1 MTLPVIID
9 KYIDLS
15 DIDTSGRVT
24 GERCDPENPKVIELS
39 EGIAEDGLMQPIVVS
54 QNPDGSKFPYKLV
67 AGGRRYAAFTL
78 LAGDEVPGDNDPYQR
93 IPARIFD
100 NLPLTIRL
108 KLEWEENNN
117 RENVDWQLNVLH
129 VVAYH
134 NALKKENALAGQNW
148 SQRATGKII
157 GYSQSSISSL
167 LDVGKALIKEDS
179 EVMAADTFRA
189 AIQVLMRR
197 KLDDAQQTQLSRLK
211 AKRKQV
217 TGEPALATSPV
228 SKLNLGPLNLDANT
242 QLGETLLPKINTVE
256 MVSASPAVRGVEI
269 SQGPSLEELSQLY
282 FHGSCLDLLPRIH
295 TDIGIDHII
304 CDPPYGISMDNF
316 ASDMSRVSDTHGV
329 EDNLELLPEFLRIA
343 FDCIKS
349 DGFLAM
355 WYDLDHHEKI
365 GNWARKIGWK
375 VQRWPL
381 IWCKTSPCQNT
392 QAQANLTKV
401 TEVCY
406 IFRRSEETVLR
417 TKSKPNYVSASACAS
432 SSHPFV
438 KPDYIW
444 GYLLE
449 NLTSEG
455 QTVVDP
461 FAGEGSMMAAAL
473 KRNRAPFGIELDEK
487 HIAAGVNYIQSQ
499 LTTSSYDSAF
509 AEPDF

>member
-1 MTLPVIID
+1 MTQPVIID

-24 GERCDPENPKVIELS
+24 GERCDPENPKVLELA
-39 EGIAEDGLMQPIVVS
+39 EGIQEDGLMQPVVVS
-54 QNPDGSKFPYKLV
+54 QNPDGSEFPYRLV

-78 LAGDEVPGDNDPYQR
+78 LAGDEVPGDDDPYQR

-100 NLPLTIRL
+100 DLPLTTRL

-117 RENVDWQLNVLH
+117 REDPDWQLNVLH

-197 KLDDAQQTQLSRLK
+197 KLDDAQQAQLSRLK
-211 AKRKQV
+211 AKRGQV
-217 TGEPALATSPV
+217 TGEPALTPV
-228 SKLNLGPLNLDANT
+228 SKLNLGPLNLDALT
-242 QLGETLLPKINTVE
+242 IGDPLLPTIKTTEIT
-256 MVSASPAVRGVEI
+256 STPAQVGEPVP
-269 SQGPSLEELSQLY
+269 SGPSLEELSQLY

-295 TDIGIDHII
+295 QDIGIDHII

-316 ASDMSRVSDTHGV
+316 ASDMSRVADTHEV
-329 EDNLELLPEFLRIA
+329 EGNLELLPEFLRVA

-365 GNWARKIGWK
+365 GEWARKIGWK

-406 IFRRSEETVLR
+406 IFRRSEDTVLR

-444 GYLLE
+444 GYLLD

-461 FAGEGSMMAAAL
+461 FAGEGSMLAAAL
-473 KRNRAPFGIELDEK
+473 KRNRTAFGIELDEK
-487 HIAAGVNYIQSQ
+487 HIASGVNYIQSQ
-499 LTTSSYDSAF
+499 LTTSSHDDAF
-509 AEPDF
+509 STPDF